1 MQHDPHS
8 VQVVGVVRFS
18 VLTEDY
24 YAETHGSVEAIG
36 AHLFNDERLAL
47 RFRLFET
54 LCLPSLVAQ
63 ADQDFNVV
71 VLTSTHLPPE
81 ARERLDALIAPHDN
95 ITIFAA
101 DPARHYQIC
110 KQAYAS
116 AFEEGYTHRLCFR
129 LDDDDAVSRDYVA
142 RCKRLAGPLLAIEPD
157 APTMIAFN
165 RGFYVEV
172 TGEGGNSV
180 IDTVERA
187 PLSVG
192 LALLHPVSYGRN
204 PYRYNHR
211 AIAQHYTLYSDVS
224 EPCFIRTI
232 HSDNKSS
239 PAKLG
244 ITGKME
250 PNKIESEIGTRFG
263 FDIKTLR
270 DI

>member
-1 MQHDPHS
+1 MQQDTHKA
-8 VQVVGVVRFS
+8 QVVGVVRFS

-36 AHLFNDERLAL
+36 AHLFSDERLAL

-63 ADQDFNVV
+63 SDQDFRVV
-71 VLTSTHLPPE
+71 VLTSTLLPEVARARLE
-81 ARERLDALIAPHDN
+81 ALVEPHDN

-116 AFEEGYTHRLCFR
+116 AYDDGYSHRLSFR
-129 LDDDDAVSRDYVA
+129 LDDDDAVSHDFVA
-142 RCKRLAGPLLAIEPD
+142 RLKAISGPLLELQPD
-157 APTMIAFN
+157 EPTMIAFN

-172 TGEGGNSV
+172 TGEGGNQV
-180 IDTVERA
+180 LDTVERA

-192 LALLHPVSYGRN
+192 LALLHPISYGRN

-211 AIAQHYTLYSDVS
+211 AIAQHYTLYSDIS
-224 EPCFIRTI
+224 GPSFIRTI

-244 ITGKME
+244 ITGKMK
-250 PNKIESEIGTRFG
+250 PKDIERQITQHFG
-263 FDIKTLR
+263 FDMKALQ
-270 DI
+270 D